1 MVPFVCVTL
10 DRLGL
15 LSGVGRW
22 GVNGWVGVGLGGRG
36 WIDDMNGWWQSLF
49 RSLPYDAT
57 VADADLLR
65 VNES

>member
-1 MVPFVCVTL
+1 V
-10 DRLGL
+10 DGL
-15 LSGVGRW
+15 I
-22 GVNGWVGVGLGGRG
+22 LGGGRP
-36 WIDDMNGWWQSLF
+36 LF